1 MKIST
6 IAVKTPVGTMRRIGV
21 LTPAGI
27 VDATSARAAFLER
40 SCGRETAQ
48 RVAVAQVPPDLLQVL
63 SSGRVGL
70 EWVQEAVDEVIQRG
84 QEEGSS
90 GERLL
95 FRQDDVEVLAP
106 IPRPPSIY
114 LFSTWPEHIKDTDKA
129 GVSLRFPDIDGDL
142 RMYYKGNPDAVAG
155 PNSTVP
161 MPVYATE
168 PDVECEMAAIIGLG
182 GKDLTLDQARDAIA
196 GYCVFNDVSFR
207 SIQFREMQ
215 FGLGPTKGKDAD
227 GTNVM
232 GPWLVTADEVGD
244 PQALQMALRV
254 NGEEKS
260 SYNTRH
266 MAWSFADLV
275 STLSRGQR
283 LYPGQ
288 VLTSG
293 CFPGGCGFDLGL
305 KFKTGDVVELE
316 IEKLGVL
323 RNVLG

>member
-6 IAVKTPVGTMRRIGV
+6 ISVNTPVGKMRRVGV
-21 LTPAGI
+21 LTTAGI
-27 VDATSARAAFLER
+27 VDATAARAALLER

-48 RVAVAQVPPDLLQVL
+48 RVAAAQVPPDLAQII

-70 EWVQEAVDEVIQRG
+70 DWVQEAVEAVIGRG
-84 QEEGSS
+84 EEEGSS

-95 FRQDDVEVLAP
+95 FQQVDVEVLAP
-106 IPRPPSIY
+106 IPRPPGIY
-114 LFSTWPEHIKDTDKA
+114 LFSTWPAHIQDSAKS
-129 GVSLRFPDIDGDL
+129 GVSLRFPAIDGDL

-161 MPVYATE
+161 MPAYATE
-168 PDVECEMAAIIGLG
+168 PDVECEMAAIIGMG

-207 SIQFREMQ
+207 NIQFREMQ

-244 PQALQMALRV
+244 PQALRMALRV

-260 SYNTRH
+260 SYNTSH

-293 CFPGGCGFDLGL
+293 CFPGGCGFDLDL
-305 KFKTGDVVELE
+305 KFKAGDVVELE